1 MTSKNDSYWFKN
13 YEALKAYILE
23 RGHLP
28 DKHVVE
34 NRALLSWAKY
44 QRKKIKEGT
53 LDAEKLELF
62 ESLLATRSTEHTGE
76 EDENENTVPT
86 SPYNI
91 SCLLN
96 VPLEDGEKCIKEWA
110 SVFMYDRSSTLGI
123 G

>member
-1 MTSKNDSYWFKN
+1 MISRKDSNWLKN

-53 LDAEKLELF
+53 LDEEKQEMV
-62 ESLLATRSTEHTGE
+62 ESLLATRSNEHTGGRRKH
-76 EDENENTVPT
+76 
-86 SPYNI
+86 SPNI
-91 SCLLN
+91 S
-96 VPLEDGEKCIKEWA
+96 
-110 SVFMYDRSSTLGI
+110 
-123 G
+123 

>member
-1 MTSKNDSYWFKN
+1 MTMNKNNENWLAN

-62 ESLLATRSTEHTGE
+62 ESLLATRSTEHTGGRRKK
-76 EDENENTVPT
+76 T
-86 SPYNI
+86 
-91 SCLLN
+91 
-96 VPLEDGEKCIKEWA
+96 
-110 SVFMYDRSSTLGI
+110 
-123 G
+123 